1 MRVHAVCGRQRAQRV
16 LKCCKELQGASKN
29 KEKMGIPPQSRYEQS
44 KNLANFF
51 PLLLRYSFK
60 SGFCCFFFF

>member
-1 MRVHAVCGRQRAQRV
+1 MRVHAICGRQRAQRV

-29 KEKMGIPPQSRYEQS
+29 KEKMGIPLQSRYEQS

-51 PLLLRYSFK
+51 PFT
-60 SGFCCFFFF
+60 FEIQF